1 MFIKRE
7 QYLAKLR
14 QLKDKNLIK
23 VITGIRRSGKST
35 IFELF
40 QNELRNSG
48 ISQDRIQSLN
58 FESVELASE
67 SYQSIYAKI
76 TSSLVADQTNYIFLD
91 EIQMLPEF
99 ERLIDGLFILK
110 NVDLYV
116 TGSNAYLLSGELATL
131 LTGRYFP
138 IHVLPLSFA
147 EYSEFFAGNDN
158 AKLFAR
164 YLSSTTFPEALNLS
178 ADAPELVSEYVETV
192 YQNIVSKDIFVRYD
206 VRDDAN
212 FERVFRFILGNIGSF
227 VSTKSIADA
236 LNVGKKATETTTSH
250 NTVARYLGYFVES
263 YLLYKADRYDI
274 KGKELLKTQDK
285 YYVVDLGLR
294 LALLGEQKDVDLGH
308 KLENIVYLELVRR
321 YGTSIYVGKHKDQEV
336 DFVVNLQEGGRLYF
350 QVAWTVHDSQT
361 LKRELKPLE
370 SIKDNYQKFVITT
383 DPDNS
388 LYEGIQKLNVVDWL
402 LSSK

>member
-1 MFIKRE
+1 MLIKRE

-23 VITGIRRSGKST
+23 VVTGIRRSGKST

-40 QNELRNSG
+40 QNELRSSG
-48 ISQDRIQSLN
+48 ISRDRIQSLN

-67 SYQSIYAKI
+67 SYQSIYNKI
-76 TSSLVADQTNYIFLD
+76 INSLVAAQINYIFLD
-91 EIQMLPEF
+91 EVQMLPEF

-116 TGSNAYLLSGELATL
+116 AGSNACLLSGELATL

-147 EYSEFFAGNDN
+147 EYSKFFVGSDN
-158 AKLFAR
+158 TKLFAQ
-164 YLSSTTFPEALNLS
+164 YLSSTTFPEALSLS

-192 YQNIVSKDIFVRYD
+192 YQNIVNKDIFVRHD
-206 VRDDAN
+206 VRDDTN
-212 FERVFRFILGNIGSF
+212 FERVFRFILGSIGSF

-236 LNVGKKATETTTSH
+236 LNVGKKATEKTISH
-250 NTVARYLGYFVES
+250 NTIARYLGYFVES
-263 YLLYKADRYDI
+263 YLLYKASRYDI

-294 LALLGEQKDVDLGH
+294 SALLGEQKDVDLGH

-321 YGTSIYVGKHKDQEV
+321 YGTSIYVGKHNDQEV
-336 DFVVNLQEGGRLYF
+336 DFVVNLPGGDRLYH

-370 SIKDNYQKFVITT
+370 SIKDNYQKFIITT

-388 LYEGIQKLNVVDWL
+388 IYEGIEKLNAADWL
-402 LSSK
+402 LDPK

>member
-1 MFIKRE
+1 MLIKRE

-14 QLKDKNLIK
+14 QLKDKNLVK
-23 VITGIRRSGKST
+23 VVTGIRRSGKST

-40 QNELRNSG
+40 QNELRDLG
-48 ISQDRIQSLN
+48 ISQDRIQSFN
-58 FESVELASE
+58 FESVELAGE
-67 SYQSIYAKI
+67 NYQSIYAKI
-76 TSSLVADQTNYIFLD
+76 ANSLVADQTNYIFLD
-91 EIQMLPEF
+91 EVQILPEF

-131 LTGRYFP
+131 LTGRYFL
-138 IHVLPLSFA
+138 IHILPLSFA
-147 EYSEFFAGNDN
+147 EYSEFYADRDN
-158 AKLFAR
+158 GKLFAQ
-164 YLSSTTFPEALNLS
+164 YLSSTAFPEALNLS
-178 ADAPELVSEYVETV
+178 TDAPELVNEYVKTV

-236 LNVGKKATETTTSH
+236 LNVGKKATETTISH

-274 KGKELLKTQDK
+274 KGKELLKTQNK

-321 YGTSIYVGKHKDQEV
+321 YGTSIYVGKHNDQEV
-336 DFVVNLQEGGRLYF
+336 DFVVNLPEGGRFYY

-388 LYEGIQKLNVVDWL
+388 VYEGIQKLNVADWL
-402 LSSK
+402 LDSK